1 MKSKTSKYRFK
12 ARSSMYVK
20 ISKSMLEVSDDGY
33 GESILAITT
42 IWASAHEGKIGLIDG
57 LSKTFLHTNGM
68 ILGWGLGKKHVF
80 VRNNRKA
87 IKINNWK
94 ECQNFKKT

>member
-1 MKSKTSKYRFK
+1 
-12 ARSSMYVK
+12 MYVK
-20 ISKSMLEVSDDGY
+20 TSMLEVSDDGY
-33 GESILAITT
+33 GESILAITS

-57 LSKTFLHTNGM
+57 LSKKSLHTNGM
-68 ILGWGLGKKHVF
+68 TLGWGLEKKHIF

-94 ECQNFKKT
+94 ECQNFTKT